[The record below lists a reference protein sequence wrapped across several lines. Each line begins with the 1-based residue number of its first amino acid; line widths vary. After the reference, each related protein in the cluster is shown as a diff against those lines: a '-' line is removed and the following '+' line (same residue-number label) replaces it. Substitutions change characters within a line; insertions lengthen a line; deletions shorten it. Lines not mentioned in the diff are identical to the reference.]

1 MNEIV
6 LFLNERGEIV
16 EIKRVRMQPSSRSLI
31 KGVMPLPLNPPP
43 THPHPPFPPLL
54 HLGPSSLPSST
65 ACCSYR
71 RLLVGGGGEGVWGG
85 VVPTE
90 RPRPLVVS

>member
-31 KGVMPLPLNPPP
+31 KGVMPLPLNPPR
-43 THPHPPFPPLL
+43 PHPPTPFPLL

-65 ACCSYR
+65 ACCSSR
-71 RLLVGGGGEGVWGG
+71 GLLVLLVLLEVVGGWGG
-85 VVPTE
+85 V
-90 RPRPLVVS
+90 